1 MSRQK
6 LLRIDGLSI
15 DLPTDA
21 GTLHAVRG
29 VSFAIGRG
37 ETLGLVGESG
47 CGKSLTALS
56 IMNLLPK
63 SASRSADCI
72 ELFGEDLRAL
82 DEMALAQGYRGQR
95 VSYIFQEPMTSLNP
109 VYSIGHQLTEVMLRH
124 QNTTH
129 EAATDRAVYLLERVG
144 ITGAVARLA
153 QYPHQ
158 FSGGQRQRILV
169 ALALMNEPDLV
180 IADEPTTALDVT
192 IQAQILRLLK
202 ELQQEMGMALILI
215 SHDLG
220 VISRM
225 CDDVIVMYA
234 GRVVEKGAAN
244 DVLRAPQHPYTQ
256 GLVRCISVETGEL
269 GVQRLE
275 TIPGTV
281 PSLIDFHEG
290 CAFSDRCSFATAAC
304 EHGIPPTHEMAGTHT
319 YECIHGPSEI
329 AKLTRPETAISQGR
343 TKQVPSAM
351 IETALQ
357 LKDITCRFTVRSGI
371 FARRKTLTAVN
382 DVSLILPKGETL
394 ALVGESGSGK
404 STLARILVGIQSADA
419 GEIRLFGRPSTQFDR
434 LEFARRIQPI
444 FQDPYGS
451 LNPRRT
457 IGQIIQKPLMI
468 HGIGDAEI
476 RERRTREVLDAV
488 GLPKRYTNRYASQ
501 LSGGQRQR
509 VAIARA
515 LALQPEI
522 IVCDEPTS
530 ALDVSIQAQI
540 LNLLAD
546 LRDDFGL
553 TYLFITH
560 DLEVVRHL
568 ADQVAVM
575 YFGEIVESGRTAQIF
590 NSPKH
595 PYTRSLLASFMSVAP
610 GAGIPD
616 NRLGTNYP
624 DPLNRPSGC
633 AFHPRCPVAVPQCAT
648 SAPEPSTSEDGFVAC
663 HLASP

>member
-63 SASRSADCI
+63 SATRRAHCI
-72 ELFGEDLRAL
+72 ELLGEDLGAL
-82 DEMALAQGYRGQR
+82 DEMALARSYRGQR

-124 QNTTH
+124 QKTTH
-129 EAATDRAVYLLERVG
+129 EAARDRAIYLLDRVG
-144 ITGAVARLA
+144 ITGAMGRLA

-158 FSGGQRQRILV
+158 FSGGQRQRILI

-225 CDDVIVMYA
+225 CNDVMIMYA
-234 GRVVEKGAAN
+234 GRVVEKGAAD
-244 DVLRAPQHPYTQ
+244 DVLGAPQHPYTQ
-256 GLVRCISVETGEL
+256 GLVRCISADTGA
-269 GVQRLE
+269 QRLE
-275 TIPGTV
+275 AIPGTV
-281 PSLIDFHEG
+281 PSLIGFSAG
-290 CAFSDRCSFATAAC
+290 CAFFDRCSLATPDC
-304 EHGIPPTHEMAGTHT
+304 EHANPPIHELGNSHS
-319 YECIHGPSEI
+319 YECIHGPSENANRLKPI
-329 AKLTRPETAISQGR
+329 TATFRESKEQ
-343 TKQVPSAM
+343 TASSSS
-351 IETALQ
+351 ETALE
-357 LKDITCRFTVRSGI
+357 LENITCRFSVRSGI

-382 DVSLILPKGETL
+382 DVSLILRKGETL
-394 ALVGESGSGK
+394 GLVGESGSGK

-419 GEIRLFGRPSTQFDR
+419 GNIQVFGRPSAQFDK
-434 LEFARRIQPI
+434 LEFAQRIQPI

-457 IGQIIQKPLMI
+457 IGQIIQKPLKI

-476 RERRTREVLDAV
+476 RERRMREVLDAV
-488 GLPKRYTNRYASQ
+488 GLPKRYVNRYASQ

-515 LALQPEI
+515 LALRPDI

-575 YFGEIVESGRTAQIF
+575 YFGEIVERGRTAQIF

-633 AFHPRCPVAVPQCAT
+633 AFHPRCPNAMPECAMA
-648 SAPEPSTSEDGFVAC
+648 APTLSTSEDGLVAC
-663 HLASP
+663 HLAHP